1 MMFNVLVVDDESVQ
15 REGIKD
21 LISYYGFP
29 FQVLEAE
36 NGMSAE
42 RILVQN
48 AIDILITDVKMPL
61 MDGLELSKQARK
73 TQQNIKIVIC
83 SGYDEFEYA
92 RSAIRL
98 GVVNYL
104 LKPLIREEFLQV
116 MEDITQIRAYGGGP
130 EPESVES
137 KVIRQ
142 VKDYVKDN
150 HQRDISLSEAAH
162 DVYLS
167 PGYLSILFKKE
178 TGENFS
184 KYLTDYRLRR
194 ASHLLAHSNMKINDI
209 AGAVGID
216 NHSYFAKLF
225 RNRFGVSPLQFRE
238 CGVLHDR
245 MDQEQIQ

>member
-1 MMFNVLVVDDESVQ
+1 MMFNVLVVDDECVQ

-21 LISYYGFP
+21 WISHYGFP

-36 NGMSAE
+36 NGKAAE

-48 AIDILITDVKMPL
+48 AIDILITDVRMPL

-73 TQQNIKIVIC
+73 TQQNVKIVIC

-104 LKPLIREEFLQV
+104 LKPLVRDEFLQV
-116 MEDITQIRAYGGGP
+116 MEDIMQIRPYGGGP
-130 EPESVES
+130 EPESMES

-184 KYLTDYRLRR
+184 KYLTDYRLQR

-225 RNRFGVSPLQFRE
+225 RIKFGVSPLQFRE